1 MWVGL
6 QPNGG
11 IPQLVGGGFELAAGA
26 RNSVTAPAAWGG
38 RFWGRTGNEI
48 DLSASAIIFG
58 FVFAIIFGFANLTC
72 GDHQGVI
79 SIAPGRERA

>member
-1 MWVGL
+1 VWVGL

-11 IPQLVGGGFELAAGA
+11 IPQLDGGGFELAAGA

-48 DLSASAIIFG
+48 GCSVIA
-58 FVFAIIFGFANLTC
+58 VFWVGRNQSDC
-72 GDHQGVI
+72 GDHQGAI
-79 SIAPGRERA
+79 SIAPGRESA